1 MALRDYLA
9 GEVAA
14 DFGDGLLT
22 RREAL
27 RRLGMLGLGV
37 TGAAALLAACG
48 GDSGGSAPKNQAA
61 ATTTR
66 PPASVA
72 GDTGTTTP
80 AEAGEAIRFAGPG
93 TQLQGAF
100 AAPSSP
106 TGSVLVI
113 HENRGLTAH
122 FFDVVGRLSTAGYA
136 ALCVDLLS
144 REGGTASM
152 SDPAAPPAA
161 LAAAPVDRLLGDLRA
176 GIDELLRRSPTH
188 KVGAVGFCFGGG
200 MVWELLNHGEARLAA
215 AVPFYGPAPDH
226 PDFTK
231 AKAAVLAIYG
241 ALDAGVN
248 ATRPTAEAA
257 LTAAG
262 LVHDTKVFDGAGH
275 AFFNDTGT
283 RYNEQAARQ
292 AYADL
297 LAWFGKYLT

>member
-14 DFGDGLLT
+14 DFGEGLLT

-48 GDSGGSAPKNQAA
+48 GDSGSSAPKNQAA
-61 ATTTR
+61 PTATTQT
-66 PPASVA
+66 PASVA

-93 TQLQGAF
+93 AQLQGAF

-106 TGSVLVI
+106 TGNVLVI

-152 SDPAAPPAA
+152 ADPAAPPAA

-226 PDFTK
+226 
-231 AKAAVLAIYG
+231 
-241 ALDAGVN
+241 
-248 ATRPTAEAA
+248 
-257 LTAAG
+257 
-262 LVHDTKVFDGAGH
+262 
-275 AFFNDTGT
+275 
-283 RYNEQAARQ
+283 
-292 AYADL
+292 
-297 LAWFGKYLT
+297 